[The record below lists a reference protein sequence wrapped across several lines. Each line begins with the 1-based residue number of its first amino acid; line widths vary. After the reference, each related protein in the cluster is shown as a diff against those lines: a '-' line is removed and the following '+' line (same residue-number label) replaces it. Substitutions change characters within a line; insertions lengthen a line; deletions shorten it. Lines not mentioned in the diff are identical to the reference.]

1 MTSSRRVIV
10 GISGASGAAIALEML
25 RMLADLQVERHVIV
39 TRGAEH
45 TIEHEL
51 GPDGREQ
58 IGALATVEY
67 PQTDLFA
74 PLASGSFSV
83 NAMLVAP
90 CSMRSLA
97 SVAYGT
103 GEGLLCR
110 AADVTL
116 KERRPLVLLARE
128 APLHEGHLEAML
140 KVTRMGAIVSPTV
153 PPFYA
158 GLTDLD
164 DLVRQ
169 IAARALATA
178 GIDPN
183 ANLRR
188 WQGPAERA
196 VCRSVA
202 ETDPGDGTGKQDG
215 ERS

>member
-1 MTSSRRVIV
+1 MTSPRRVII

-25 RMLADLQVERHVIV
+25 RMLAALQVERYVIV

-45 TIEHEL
+45 TIDHEL

-58 IGALATVEY
+58 IGALATVEH
-67 PQTDLFA
+67 PQSDLFA
-74 PLASGSFSV
+74 PVASGSYAMD
-83 NAMLVAP
+83 AMLVAP

-97 SVAYGT
+97 SIAYGT

-110 AADVTL
+110 TADVTL

-140 KVTRMGAIVSPTV
+140 KVTRMGAIVSPPV

-169 IAARALATA
+169 TAARALATA
-178 GIDPN
+178 GIDPQ

-188 WQGPAERA
+188 WQGATEQVVSPLLKGSEPA
-196 VCRSVA
+196 
-202 ETDPGDGTGKQDG
+202 
-215 ERS
+215 